1 MEIEDI
7 IAKVLARYD
16 SQVIYDIIQAVSIY
30 REPYSILKLHNELID
45 ININAIKYII
55 KPDEEFYFKT
65 YDGYQKEYLDEFFD
79 ILNSLPREEYREL
92 RNGLNY
98 LVDLYKHK
106 DDYEYYEYKHKK
118 TYENKNKFRIWLIE
132 YAGYSRGTAN
142 AYVNGVNAAQKHY
155 FSIGGKTVFF
165 DSTDIR
171 VLREIF
177 NKYIYGE
184 YREIG
189 KSLSGAVRSGLSAY
203 VRFLK
208 QGKH

>member
-1 MEIEDI
+1 MDRKIKRKFNMEIEDI

-177 NKYIYGE
+177 NKYIYME
-184 YREIG
+184 NIE
-189 KSLSGAVRSGLSAY
+189 K
-203 VRFLK
+203 
-208 QGKH
+208 

>member
-189 KSLSGAVRSGLSAY
+189 KSLSGVVRSGLSAY
-203 VRFLK
+203 VRFLQ